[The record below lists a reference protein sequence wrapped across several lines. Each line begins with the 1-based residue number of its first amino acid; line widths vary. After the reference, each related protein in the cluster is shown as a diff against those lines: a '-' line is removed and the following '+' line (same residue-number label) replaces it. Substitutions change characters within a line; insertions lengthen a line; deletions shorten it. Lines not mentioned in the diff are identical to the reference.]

1 MHRPSALLFVAS
13 LAALGSSAFRFGG
26 GNSRVKRR
34 TTQISKHQFDAH
46 DDVPAARRRPY
57 ATRHLV
63 GGGSRRTV
71 DTRLFS
77 YDAAVGPDEMRAL
90 GTELILRAAREANAT
105 DPMID
110 VEWKADRIIVTVDV
124 NADEDYGGGDAPA
137 GVLLGEALDGDLEEE
152 DSPDYFEDDD
162 VDYDEE
168 DMDDEAFLED
178 EFDPESLGLVA
189 EEDSGSSSIDL
200 TLIARNINVLLAED
214 GEDSLAHKIAEL
226 HEICVTTPEFDNVL
240 RGRNMFESYKGFD
253 VTVEHW
259 EEPKKKKKKP
269 KSKAGKA
276 GGDAAA
282 AAEVE
287 EPPPEPKLKITEGK
301 LVGRDYEKDVTLF
314 NVKGRVIKIKN
325 DKIESVRLP
334 KAKRE
339 KGAS

>member
-1 MHRPSALLFVAS
+1 MRHPSALLFAAS

-26 GNSRVKRR
+26 GNSRVGRR
-34 TTQISKHQFDAH
+34 TPPSSKHHDAR
-46 DDVPAARRRPY
+46 DDAAASARRPR
-57 ATRHLV
+57 ATAHSAV
-63 GGGSRRTV
+63 E
-71 DTRLFS
+71 TRLFS
-77 YDAAVGPDEMRAL
+77 YTTPVDSDEMRTL
-90 GTELILRAAREANAT
+90 GMDLILRAAREAGAT
-105 DPMID
+105 EPMID
-110 VEWKADRIIVTVDV
+110 VEWKADRIVVTVDV
-124 NADEDYGGGDAPA
+124 NADEDYGGDAPA
-137 GVLLGEALDGDLEEE
+137 GVLLGEALDDDLEEG
-152 DSPDYFEDDD
+152 DSLDYFEDEDL
-162 VDYDEE
+162 VYDGE
-168 DMDDEAFLED
+168 DTDDEAFLDED

-189 EEDSGSSSIDL
+189 DEDSGSSPIDL

-240 RGRNMFESYKGFD
+240 RGRNMFESYRGFD

-259 EEPKKKKKKP
+259 EEPKKKKKP

-282 AAEVE
+282 AVE
-287 EPPPEPKLKITEGK
+287 EEPPPPEPKLKITEGK
-301 LVGRDYEKDVTLF
+301 LVGRDYDKDVTMI
-314 NVKGRVIKIKN
+314 NVKGRVVKIEN